1 MNGIINEVNLISAL
15 NHPALL
21 KFIGYSPISFKKQS
35 RPVIVTDYSSGWNLA
50 NVLEL
55 ERSCLSKTGTND
67 TKKLINIYG
76 IASALK
82 YLHQNNIIH
91 RDLSPSNIL
100 LDDFSYP
107 LLADF
112 GISKEIAENND
123 NKNNTQKIPGFK
135 GTPAY
140 VDELENNRDFITL

>member
-15 NHPALL
+15 NYPALL
-21 KFIGYSPISFKKQS
+21 KFICYSPISFKKQS
-35 RPVIVTDYSSGWNLA
+35 RPAIVTDYASGWNLA

-55 ERSCLSKTGTND
+55 ERNCLSKTGWND

-107 LLADF
+107 F
-112 GISKEIAENND
+112 H
-123 NKNNTQKIPGFK
+123 
-135 GTPAY
+135 
-140 VDELENNRDFITL
+140 